1 MKRLRCSTEYEV
13 LTIEGG
19 EMIKYV
25 IMFFLAFIAGFL
37 TMWFASMDDLG
48 SDVVIFTSDEEL
60 QELCWNGLRKGEP

>member
-1 MKRLRCSTEYEV
+1 M
-13 LTIEGG
+13 
-19 EMIKYV
+19 MKYV